1 MLTLIISF
9 VLNTT
14 KGYRMGNTFMFLLM
28 ALNTA
33 LSSNEEQK
41 TADLPNSNH
50 HVNVERL
57 RTEVDY
63 LYEEMNLNT
72 ILKYEAFRQAME
84 GRKELDITN
93 KDTLTVIDFSLA
105 STEKRLVV
113 LDLKNKKVLF
123 NTLVSHGKNSGE
135 NYATNFSNQQE
146 SLKSSLG
153 FFVTENTYSG
163 ENGYSLV
170 LNGLEQGI
178 NDNAKARY
186 VVMHGADYCSTGT
199 IASLGRLG
207 KSYGCPAVPREY
219 AGPIINT
226 IKDGTLLFI
235 YADNQEYLAKS
246 HLIHQPNILM
256 AQYHKRQ
263 LSHSNES

>member
-1 MLTLIISF
+1 MKRID
-9 VLNTT
+9 
-14 KGYRMGNTFMFLLM
+14 K
-28 ALNTA
+28 
-33 LSSNEEQK
+33 
-41 TADLPNSNH
+41 
-50 HVNVERL
+50 
-57 RTEVDY
+57 
-63 LYEEMNLNT
+63 
-72 ILKYEAFRQAME
+72 ILKYEAFRQQWKAK
-84 GRKELDITN
+84 RLPIHN
-93 KDTLTVIDFSLA
+93 KDIMTVIDFSLA

-113 LDLKNKKVLF
+113 LDLAHKKLLF
-123 NTLVSHGKNSGE
+123 NTLVAHGKNSGE
-135 NYATNFSNQQE
+135 NYAVNFSNQQE

-153 FFVTENTYSG
+153 FFTTENTYNG

-170 LNGLEQGI
+170 LNGLEEGI

-207 KSYGCPAVPREY
+207 KATAAPQYREF

-235 YADNQEYLAKS
+235 YADNSEYLTKT

-256 AQYHKRQ
+256 AQFQKDRLHLILKA
-263 LSHSNES
+263 NK

>member
-1 MLTLIISF
+1 
-9 VLNTT
+9 
-14 KGYRMGNTFMFLLM
+14 MGNTFMFLLM

-33 LSSNEEQK
+33 LSSQEELK
-41 TADLPNSNH
+41 TTDQQTNSTH
-50 HVNVERL
+50 RINVERQ
-57 RTEVDY
+57 RTEVDS
-63 LYEEMNLNT
+63 LYDEMNLGQV
-72 ILKYEAFRQAME
+72 LKYEAFRQAME
-84 GRKELDITN
+84 GRKELSIHN
-93 KDTLTVIDFSLA
+93 KDIMTVIDFSLA

-113 LDLKNKKVLF
+113 LDLAHKKVLF
-123 NTLVSHGKNSGE
+123 NTLVAHGKNSGE
-135 NYATNFSNQQE
+135 NYAVNFSNQQE

-153 FFVTENTYSG
+153 FFTTENTYNG

-170 LNGLEQGI
+170 LNGLEEGI

-207 KSYGCPAVPREY
+207 KSYGCPAVPREF

-235 YADNQEYLAKS
+235 YADNSDYLAKS

-256 AQYHKRQ
+256 AQFRKRQ
-263 LSHSNES
+263 PATNHEG

>member
-1 MLTLIISF
+1 
-9 VLNTT
+9 
-14 KGYRMGNTFMFLLM
+14 MGNTFMFLLM

-33 LSSNEEQK
+33 LSSKEDLK
-41 TADLPNSNH
+41 TLDQQTSTH
-50 HVNVERL
+50 HINVERQ
-57 RTEVDY
+57 RTEVDS
-63 LYEEMNLNT
+63 LYDEMNLSPV
-72 ILKYEAFRQAME
+72 LKYEAFRQAME
-84 GRKELDITN
+84 GRKQLSSHN
-93 KDTLTVIDFSLA
+93 KDIMTIIDFSLA

-113 LDLKNKKVLF
+113 LDLEHKKVLF

-135 NYATNFSNQQE
+135 NYATHFSNQQE

-153 FFVTENTYSG
+153 FFVTENTYNG

-170 LNGLEQGI
+170 LNGLEEGI

-199 IASLGRLG
+199 ISSLGRLG

-219 AGPIINT
+219 AAPIINT

-235 YADNQEYLAKS
+235 YADNQDYLAKT
-246 HLIHQPNILM
+246 HLIHQPSVLM
-256 AQYHKRQ
+256 AQFNRKQQ
-263 LSHSNES
+263 LESTNEG

>member
-1 MLTLIISF
+1 
-9 VLNTT
+9 
-14 KGYRMGNTFMFLLM
+14 MGNTFMFLLM

-33 LSSNEEQK
+33 LSSKEELK
-41 TADLPNSNH
+41 TTDQQTNIY
-50 HVNVERL
+50 HVNVERQ
-57 RTEVDY
+57 RTEVDS
-63 LYEEMNLNT
+63 LYDEMNLSPV
-72 ILKYEAFRQAME
+72 LKYEAFRQAME
-84 GRKELDITN
+84 GRKEIPAHN
-93 KDTLTVIDFSLA
+93 KDIMTVIDFSLA

-123 NTLVSHGKNSGE
+123 HTLVSHGKNSGE
-135 NYATNFSNQQE
+135 NYAVDFSNQQE

-153 FFVTENTYSG
+153 FFVTENTYNG

-170 LNGLEQGI
+170 LNGLEEGI

-235 YADNQEYLAKS
+235 YADNDEYLAKS
-246 HLIHQPNILM
+246 RLIHQPNILM
-256 AQYHKRQ
+256 AHYQRKQAVHAD
-263 LSHSNES
+263 EG